1 MQDKKLRVRAHGDA
15 LVPNYERQE
24 ASVNATR
31 CFIARVYKEYEPGKF
46 GFALVD
52 EVVEVPA
59 RAEYIKAL
67 KDGDLLPA
75 DAETASAAGLK
86 LTPPSALK
94 SLSNAPPK
102 NDAKEGDS

>member
-1 MQDKKLRVRAHGDA
+1 MPEKMLRVRAQGDA

-24 ASVNATR
+24 ASINAAR
-31 CFIARVYKEYEPGKF
+31 CFIARAYKEVEPGKYAF
-46 GFALVD
+46 VPTN
-52 EVVEVPA
+52 EVAEVPA

-86 LTPPSALK
+86 FEAEKKTPK
-94 SLSNAPPK
+94 SDPK
-102 NDAKEGDS
+102 SEGGAS